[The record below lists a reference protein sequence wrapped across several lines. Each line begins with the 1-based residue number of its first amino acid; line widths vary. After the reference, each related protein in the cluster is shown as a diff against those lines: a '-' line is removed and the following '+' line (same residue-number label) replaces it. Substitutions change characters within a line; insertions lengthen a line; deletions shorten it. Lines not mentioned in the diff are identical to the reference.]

1 MLDFNNFK
9 ENLEVL
15 GEDIFSKKFLL
26 AVSGGSDSMVL
37 SHLFRFLESAQ
48 NDNGLE
54 FQVAHVNY
62 HFRGEDSNL
71 DQKIVEDF
79 CKKNDI
85 KFHLKDV
92 SEQEKNQMKS
102 LQNWARGI
110 RYEFFF
116 KILKEENLDFIVTAH
131 HLNDEL
137 ETFIIN
143 LSRGSGIIGLS
154 GIPKNENRILRPFLT
169 FSKSEIYAFAEENNI
184 DFREDKSNQ
193 KDDYLRNKIRH
204 HLTPKLLE
212 IFPNF
217 LNQFQESL
225 SYLNSA
231 NQFFQEE
238 IQKTFEEILISG
250 DEKEFVLDKEKL
262 LKKHKTIIVEIIR
275 KLGFTGIEIE
285 KVIFSENG
293 KFFRSNSHEISIKRK
308 EIYCKKKHEKDE

>member
-26 AVSGGSDSMVL
+26 AVSGGADSMVL

-48 NDNGLE
+48 NDKDLE

-92 SEQEKNQMKS
+92 SEQEKTQMKS
-102 LQNWARGI
+102 LQNWAREL
-110 RYEFFF
+110 RYDFFF
-116 KILKEENLDFIVTAH
+116 KILEQENLDYIVTAH

-137 ETFIIN
+137 ETFFIN
-143 LSRGSGIIGLS
+143 LSRGSGIKGLS
-154 GIPKNENRILRPFLT
+154 GIPKNENRILRPLLKFT
-169 FSKSEIYAFAEENNI
+169 KNEIYAFAKENSI
-184 DFREDKSNQ
+184 DFREDKSNE
-193 KDDYLRNKIRH
+193 KDDYLRNKIRNQ
-204 HLTPKLLE
+204 LTPKIVE

-217 LNQFQESL
+217 LEQFGESL
-225 SYLNSA
+225 SYLSSVNE
-231 NQFFQEE
+231 FYQEE
-238 IQKTFEEILISG
+238 IAKTLEEVLM
-250 DEKEFVLDKEKL
+250 KENEETFTLNKEKL
-262 LKKHKTIIVEIIR
+262 FQKPKVLIIEVIR
-275 KLGFTGIEIE
+275 KLGFSGIEIE
-285 KVIFSENG
+285 KIISAENG
-293 KFFRSNSHEISIKRK
+293 KFFRSSTHEISINKKEILCKKRK
-308 EIYCKKKHEKDE
+308 